1 MTTNKLDPVKP
12 GTKLAALADALQ
24 TGSDLSALSELLSW
38 QPHTVRAALTR
49 LRQRG
54 YRIDLKEGVYSV
66 KPARG
71 KKS

>member
-1 MTTNKLDPVKP
+1 MSNTKPLPLRP
-12 GTKLAALADALQ
+12 GTKLAGLVTALQ
-24 TGSDLSALSELLSW
+24 QGATIENLGAGLGW

-54 YRIDLKEGVYSV
+54 YRIERKEGVYSL
-66 KPARG
+66 KAARG